1 MVERKMLKNIEI
13 NNFGSYKNF
22 TGLVEKNYLQKKM
35 YNQYPSEREEKNRN

>member
-22 TGLVEKNYLQKKM
+22 TGLVEKNYFKKM
-35 YNQYPSEREEKNRN
+35 NIIDLLRK